1 MAAEYTVGNS
11 AFLQTLVC
19 YLFRCK
25 LHAPFLPMS
34 KLHVLSAA
42 NCRKAQDGSV
52 PRRFPL
58 APWVLLPDG
67 SQPRRFRWQLR
78 PTYTRIHPS
87 VGHLVGVGNGQQVWV
102 WSLGHVAQLWDRWG
116 RPPHQ
121 QDASRDAISL
131 RFPLVDFILDSVET
145 QVSSLGAQAA
155 SPCDKVEAAAG
166 GAPRSH
172 ASERAAAAA
181 SLPCEDNAA
190 VRTKDKPFVLTP
202 RTHMGIF
209 EENGTSLVLHWRGC
223 VAEGDK
229 PPKAK
234 KPNGKNGCSGK
245 QIACKS
251 ALKCCK
257 KHIEIPFGLIQTKL
271 YFFPR
276 KRIWWY
282 KEEKNINFLKLLKF

>member
-1 MAAEYTVGNS
+1 MQAARS
-11 AFLQTLVC
+11 
-19 YLFRCK
+19 LFAYVQASRVVS
-25 LHAPFLPMS
+25 S
-34 KLHVLSAA
+34 KLPKGARRVSATSIPIGTLGA
-42 NCRKAQDGSV
+42 LA
-52 PRRFPL
+52 RRVTATSIPL
-58 APWVLLPDG
+58 AVEANLYED
-67 SQPRRFRWQLR
+67 
-78 PTYTRIHPS
+78 PS
-87 VGHLVGVGNGQQVWV
+87 LVGHLVGVGNGQQVWV

-276 KRIWWY
+276 KKYGGIKKKKY
-282 KEEKNINFLKLLKF
+282 KLFKIIKIFKNIIIYI

>member
-1 MAAEYTVGNS
+1 MQAACS
-11 AFLQTLVC
+11 
-19 YLFRCK
+19 LFAYVQDSRVVS
-25 LHAPFLPMS
+25 S
-34 KLHVLSAA
+34 KLPKGARRVSATSIPIGTLGA
-42 NCRKAQDGSV
+42 LA
-52 PRRFPL
+52 RRVTATSIPL
-58 APWVLLPDG
+58 AVEANLYED
-67 SQPRRFRWQLR
+67 
-78 PTYTRIHPS
+78 PS
-87 VGHLVGVGNGQQVWV
+87 LVGHLVGVGNGQQVWV

-121 QDASRDAISL
+121 QDASRAAISL
-131 RFPLVDFILDSVET
+131 RFPLVDFIMDSVET

-209 EENGTSLVLHWRGC
+209 EENGASLVLHWRGG
-223 VAEGDK
+223 VEFGDT
-229 PPKAK
+229 PPNTKE
-234 KPNGKNGCSGK
+234 PNGKNGCSGK

-251 ALKCCK
+251 ALKYCE
-257 KHIEIPFGLIQTKL
+257 KHIEIPFGLIQSKT
-271 YFFPR
+271 YFFP
-276 KRIWWY
+276 KKKIWKY
-282 KEEKNINFLKLLKF
+282 KEEKM